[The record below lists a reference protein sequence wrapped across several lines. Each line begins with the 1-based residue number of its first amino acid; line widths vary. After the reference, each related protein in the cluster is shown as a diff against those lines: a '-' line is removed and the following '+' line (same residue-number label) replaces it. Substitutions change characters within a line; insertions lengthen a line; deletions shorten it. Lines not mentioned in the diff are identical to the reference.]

1 MTDVDR
7 DPEIVEI
14 FVAESLEAL
23 DRLESLLIEAEGGSP
38 QPDMLD
44 VLFRDI
50 HTIKGTSG
58 YLSFDRILSISH
70 VGEDLL
76 ENQEMCAIG
85 PFVFQSWHPSRRGRA
100 PRAAI
105 PPARFPERRG

>member
-23 DRLESLLIEAEGGSP
+23 DRLESLLIDAEGGSP

-44 VLFRDI
+44 VL
-50 HTIKGTSG
+50 SG
-58 YLSFDRILSISH
+58 ISIR
-70 VGEDLL
+70 
-76 ENQEMCAIG
+76 
-85 PFVFQSWHPSRRGRA
+85 SRG
-100 PRAAI
+100 PRAT
-105 PPARFPERRG
+105 